1 MRGKRKKWKG
11 ILCAMMLMVVAF
23 AFSKTEV
30 SAATIANANVKMP
43 TKYFKMN
50 SKDGKWYYK
59 NTESWKKAG
68 WFRAE
73 GKAYYLNEKGNPI
86 VGWVDYK
93 NKKYFCSRVNGAKL
107 YEFQYINGYH
117 YYLGEYGDGAMKTSQ
132 WISYSGQRYY
142 VNRAG
147 HRMSGMFK
155 LSGKT
160 YYCDNN
166 GKLQT
171 GWINYKGKKY
181 YANPSDG
188 SFKMNCWY
196 EGYYLQADGSV
207 AYNTFT
213 PDRQFVGKD
222 GHKVDM
228 MAFDRNGLDDLEK
241 QIRNLI
247 AGYDGTWSVY
257 VKDLQT
263 GQSFSIN
270 IQQMYPASVIK
281 LFTMAGIYNEIS
293 TGHLDENS
301 MYSDLYYMI
310 TLSVNDCYNNLMTAA
325 GDGVLGV
332 GCQRV
337 NQFLKNNGI
346 YNTEAHHSLSPSA
359 MGSVGDGTGLSNF
372 TTAED
377 MGKIMEK
384 IYRRQL
390 VSPEYSD
397 KMMSLLKQ
405 QQVLG
410 KLPAGLSAGVMSA
423 SKSGD
428 ADPNHNDAMIV
439 FNNQG
444 HDYIICVMSSTYAYN
459 AACFWE
465 LSSVTYQYFA
475 RG

>member
-1 MRGKRKKWKG
+1 MKGRRKKWRG
-11 ILCAMMLMVVAF
+11 MWVFTILILCVLTL
-23 AFSKTEV
+23 SKKDV
-30 SAATIANANVKMP
+30 SAATIANTNVKMT

-59 NTESWKKAG
+59 NASSWKKAG

-86 VGWVDYK
+86 VGWVTYK
-93 NKKYFCSRVNGAKL
+93 GQKYFCSRVNGAKL
-107 YEFQYINGYH
+107 YEFQYINGSH
-117 YYLGEYGDGAMKTSQ
+117 YYFGKYGDGAMKISQ
-132 WISYSGQRYY
+132 WISYSGERFY

-147 HRMSGMFK
+147 HRVSGMFK
-155 LSGKT
+155 LYGKI
-160 YYCDNN
+160 YYCDSN

-171 GWINYKGKKY
+171 GWLTYKNKKY
-181 YANPSDG
+181 YAAPSDG
-188 SFKMNCWY
+188 AFKTSCWY

-207 AYNTFT
+207 AYNKFT
-213 PDRQFVGKD
+213 PDRSYVGSD
-222 GHKVDM
+222 GRKVELN
-228 MAFDRNGLDDLEK
+228 AYKRESLEELK
-241 QIRNLI
+241 EQLQNLI
-247 AGYDGTWSVY
+247 AGYNGTWSVY

-263 GQSFSIN
+263 GESFGIN

-293 TGHLDENS
+293 TGHLNEGS

-310 TLSVNDCYNNLMTAA
+310 TLSVNDSYNRLMVAA

-359 MGSVGDGTGLSNF
+359 MGSVTDGTGLTNF

-384 IYRRQL
+384 IYRGQL
-390 VSPEYSD
+390 ISKEYSD
-397 KMMSLLKQ
+397 KMMELLKQ

-410 KLPAGLSAGVMSA
+410 KLPAGLPAGVVNA

-428 ADPNHNDAMIV
+428 ADPNHNDVMVV

-444 HDYIICVMSSTYAYN
+444 HDYIISVMSSTYAYN
-459 AACFWE
+459 AACFWQ
-465 LSSVTYQYFA
+465 LSSTTYQYFSK
-475 RG
+475 